1 MKKFFLFAAAIVA
14 AMTVNAKTIRFAGIV
29 DKTAEDAALSTFNA
43 AFDFSNV
50 TIAAAQNSGK
60 TAWYVSVKQTES
72 TTEWDVTSL
81 YLKADD
87 QAYFTFKDANADKEV
102 AKVWADYFQ
111 PAGKA
116 ACLVVTGISAG
127 DKVTLNL
134 KEALN
139 KQTKIEGATVESDM
153 LNGTAIELTVADG
166 ADEIRVYSK
175 DLGEG
180 SEAKEAK
187 WKLVSVEVPGAQA
200 IDNVNAAVKAQK
212 IFENGQLVII
222 KNGVRYNALGA
233 QL

>member
-14 AMTVNAKTIRFAGIV
+14 AMTVNAKVIRFAGVV
-29 DKTAEDAALSTFNA
+29 DKSSEEAAISSFNA
-43 AFDFSNV
+43 AFDSEN
-50 TIAAAQNSGK
+50 ISLAAAQNSGK
-60 TAWYVSVKQTES
+60 TAWYVSVKQVES
-72 TTEWDVTSL
+72 TSEWDVTTL

-87 QAYFTFKDANADKEV
+87 QAYFTFKDSNSDKEV

-116 ACLVVTGISAG
+116 VCLVITGVSAG
-127 DKVTLNL
+127 NKVTLNL
-134 KEALN
+134 IEALN
-139 KQTKIEGATVESDM
+139 KLTKIEGATVESDM
-153 LNGTAIELTVADG
+153 LDNTAVELTVADG